1 MMQQSPTSPEGKR
14 LELLRSGFKLD
25 IHFAPDASTCVV
37 SYEPFGGP
45 VLSEK
50 DLREFIAHCGINTGL
65 QEETVQEVVSQAAAG
80 KALHGLLLAQGSPM
94 VPGEDGRISLNRDG
108 SAPAERSALEQDRL
122 DFHQVQDFFNVEQGT
137 LVATVLLPG
146 EGEPGVTVFGAPIP
160 APPGKPVAVKL
171 GKNVALL
178 DDAKIVAS
186 CSGRVFCNGSDI
198 SVEDVYLVRGDVDY
212 KTGNIDFNGF
222 VEVSGDVLD
231 GFKVRAAK
239 GLLVRGNIGACSV
252 SSDGD
257 ISFCGMN
264 GQGSGV
270 LQCGGTMM
278 ANFIY
283 ETRVEVAG
291 DLLVESEIRLCGIR
305 SLGSV
310 RVNRRGIV
318 GGECV
323 ALAGVDVASLGSV
336 TSLHTR
342 VVVGVNY
349 HDLEEI
355 TRCFDRL
362 KVLSD
367 RQKQGEES
375 KAERQAT
382 LQERAA
388 VTALIREIR
397 AQKYPEAN
405 PKLNVRKMLYG
416 GVTVNLEMLAE
427 EFRDERPGPFSM
439 IENKVQGGLR
449 FLELTE
455 LAVKA
460 CDLEEQFLKL
470 AEGGDKG

>member
-1 MMQQSPTSPEGKR
+1 MTQQSPTSPDGKR

-25 IHFAPDASTCVV
+25 IHFAPDACTCVV

-65 QEETVQEVVSQAAAG
+65 QEETVQEVVRQAAAG
-80 KALHGLLLAQGSPM
+80 KALHGLMLAQGSPM
-94 VPGEDGRISLNRDG
+94 LPGEDGRISLNRDG
-108 SAPAERSALEQDRL
+108 STPAEGSGPDRDQL
-122 DFHQVQDFFNVEQGT
+122 DFHQVQDFFNVEEGAV
-137 LVATVLLPG
+137 VATVMLPG
-146 EGEPGVTVFGAPIP
+146 EGTPGVTVFGAPIP

-171 GKNVALL
+171 GKNVAFL
-178 DDAKIVAS
+178 DDARIAAS
-186 CSGRVFCNGSDI
+186 CSGRVFCNGGEV

-222 VEVSGDVLD
+222 VEVTGDVLD

-239 GLLVRGNIGACSV
+239 GLLVRGNIGACSI
-252 SSDGD
+252 SSEGD

-264 GQGSGV
+264 GQGSGA
-270 LQCGGTMM
+270 LQCGGTVM
-278 ANFIY
+278 ANFIN
-283 ETRVEVAG
+283 EAKVEVAG
-291 DLLVESEIRLCGIR
+291 DLLVESEIRLSGIKC
-305 SLGSV
+305 LGAV

-323 ALAGVDVASLGSV
+323 ALAGVEVASLGSV

-349 HDLEEI
+349 QDLEEI
-355 TRCFDRL
+355 THCFDRL
-362 KVLSD
+362 KVLND
-367 RQKQGEES
+367 RQKQGQES

-397 AQKYPEAN
+397 AQQYPDAN
-405 PKLNVRKMLYG
+405 PKVNVRKVLYG
-416 GVTVNLEMLAE
+416 GVTVNLDMLAE
-427 EFRDERPGPFSM
+427 EFREEQPGPFSM

-449 FLELTE
+449 FLKITD

-460 CDLEEQFLKL
+460 SALEQEFVRM
-470 AEGGDKG
+470 AAAGDKG